1 MDFITRKLGDA
12 TLKIGPTVVWVD
24 TEAAVSK
31 LVDALDGLKKGP
43 ASIFIDLEGVNLSR
57 HGTISIM
64 QIYDAV
70 DKCVYLVDI
79 HTLGAKCFSTEGK
92 DRRTLKHVL
101 EDNTIVKV
109 FFDVRNDS
117 DALYAH
123 FKIDLAGIHDL
134 QLMEVATRTY
144 SRILLNGLAKCI
156 DRDAPL
162 TDRERENMLDVKAK
176 GRALFLP
183 SQGGSYEVFNQRPL
197 PDSLKLYCV
206 HDVQVL
212 PRLYDHY
219 DKKMSN
225 AWRQK
230 VLDVSVQRVALSH
243 RVDYVTSGRFMAFAP
258 ASWVYE
264 KEF

>member
-1 MDFITRKLGDA
+1 MDVITKKLGSA
-12 TLKIGPTVVWVD
+12 GLNLGPLVVWVD
-24 TEAAVSK
+24 SEATVSK

-43 ASIFIDLEGVNLSR
+43 ASIYIDLEGVNLSR

-79 HTLGAKCFSTEGK
+79 HTFGAKCFSTPGK
-92 DRRTLKHVL
+92 DGRTLKHVL
-101 EDNTIVKV
+101 EDENIIKV

-123 FKIDLAGIHDL
+123 YDIELAGIHDL
-134 QLMEVATRTY
+134 QLMEVATRNY
-144 SRILLNGLAKCI
+144 NRRLLNGLAKCI

-162 TDRERENMLDVKAK
+162 TEQERENMLDVKAK
-176 GRALFLP
+176 GRKLFLP
-183 SQGGSYEVFNQRPL
+183 EQGGSYEVFNQRPL

-219 DKKMSN
+219 DKKMSE

-230 VLDVSVQRVALSH
+230 VLDVSVERVTMSH
-243 RVDYVTSGRFMAFAP
+243 RADYVTSGRFMVFAP
-258 ASWVYE
+258 ASWLYE
-264 KEF
+264 KEV

>member
-1 MDFITRKLGDA
+1 MDVITKKLETTSLKLGP
-12 TLKIGPTVVWVD
+12 LVVWVD
-24 TEAAVSK
+24 NEATVSK
-31 LVDALDGLKKGP
+31 LVDTLDGLKKGP

-79 HTLGAKCFSTEGK
+79 HTLGAKCFSTPGK
-92 DRRTLKHVL
+92 DHRTLKHVL
-101 EDNTIVKV
+101 EDENTVKV

-144 SRILLNGLAKCI
+144 NRRLLNGLAKCI

-162 TDRERENMLDVKAK
+162 TERERENMLDVKAK

-183 SQGGSYEVFNQRPL
+183 EQGGSYEVFNQRPL

-212 PRLYDHY
+212 PRLYDYY
-219 DKKMSN
+219 DKKMSD
-225 AWRQK
+225 AWRRK
-230 VLDVSVQRVALSH
+230 VLDVSVERVSMSH
-243 RVDYVTSGRFMAFAP
+243 RADYVTSGRFMAFAP
-258 ASWVYE
+258 ASWVYG
-264 KEF
+264 KEV